1 MESNYNN
8 VAFVDGQVRMSK
20 INVEA
25 HSMVILD
32 SKMNYSLKLGSEIAK
47 KVKEEGCG
55 SVRLAKDKMDGA
67 LTLVFLPE
75 DQGKKFYL
83 RNGKKFCMIEIYS
96 KEVVSI
102 CEQVFNLKARVNYEL
117 RQTRAHYDGK
127 EALAFRV
134 VPKEDNIDFDC
145 I

>member
-1 MESNYNN
+1 MESNSNN

-55 SVRLAKDKMDGA
+55 SVRLAKDKMDGS

-75 DQGKKFYL
+75 EQGKKFYL
-83 RNGKKFCMIEIYS
+83 RNGKIDVYS

-134 VPKEDNIDFDC
+134 VPSEDNIDFDC

>member
-1 MESNYNN
+1 
-8 VAFVDGQVRMSK
+8 MSK

-55 SVRLAKDKMDGA
+55 SVRLAKDKMDGS

-83 RNGKKFCMIEIYS
+83 RNGKIEIYS

-102 CEQVFNLKARVNYEL
+102 CEQVFNLKARINYEL

-134 VPKEDNIDFDC
+134 VPMENNIDFDC

>member
-55 SVRLAKDKMDGA
+55 SVRLAKDKMDGS

-75 DQGKKFYL
+75 DQGKKFDL
-83 RNGKKFCMIEIYS
+83 RNGKIDVYS

>member
-25 HSMVILD
+25 HSMVILN

-55 SVRLAKDKMDGA
+55 SVRLAKDKMDGS

-75 DQGKKFYL
+75 EQGKKFYL
-83 RNGKKFCMIEIYS
+83 RNGKIEIYS

-134 VPKEDNIDFDC
+134 VPSEDNINFDC

>member
-1 MESNYNN
+1 
-8 VAFVDGQVRMSK
+8 MSK

-55 SVRLAKDKMDGA
+55 SVRIAKDKMDGS

-83 RNGKKFCMIEIYS
+83 RNGKIDVYS

-134 VPKEDNIDFDC
+134 VPSEDNIDFDC

>member
-55 SVRLAKDKMDGA
+55 SVRLAKDKMDGS

-75 DQGKKFYL
+75 EQGKKL
-83 RNGKKFCMIEIYS
+83 CMIEIYS

>member
-32 SKMNYSLKLGSEIAK
+32 SKMKYSLKLGSEIAK

-55 SVRLAKDKMDGA
+55 SVRLAKDKMDGS

-75 DQGKKFYL
+75 EQGKKFYL
-83 RNGKKFCMIEIYS
+83 RNGKIDVYS

>member
-83 RNGKKFCMIEIYS
+83 RNGKIEIYS